1 MLRIIWFSLLII
13 LPLNSTKTQI
23 ISHWGEDS
31 SYYLY
36 RSINENLIPQKITF
50 DQNLSK
56 KEVLDSIANYLTVI
70 FFVTGN
76 EYHKDKRKIVVT
88 VPKVI
93 SIEVHNRIFYIASIN
108 INDPDKV
115 CMTTFFQ
122 GSTGA
127 YNTYLTL
134 MSNFIQ
140 PQLVV
145 PLLDGIV
152 FSYNDEELKV
162 MDHINLEGLI
172 SEREIDYYI
181 RTALK
186 K

>member
-1 MLRIIWFSLLII
+1 MSRIIWFLLLII
-13 LPLNSTKTQI
+13 LPLNSLKSQI

-36 RSINENLIPQKITF
+36 QSIDENLIPHKITF
-50 DQNLSK
+50 NQNLSK
-56 KEVLDSIANYLTVI
+56 KEVLDSIANYLTVK
-70 FFVTGN
+70 FFVMSN
-76 EYHKDKRKIVVT
+76 KYYKDKRKIVVT
-88 VPKVI
+88 VQKVTL
-93 SIEVHNRIFYIASIN
+93 IEVHNQIFYIASIN

-134 MSNFIQ
+134 VSNFIQ
-140 PQLVV
+140 PQLVT

-152 FSYNDEELKV
+152 FTYNDEELKP

-172 SEREIDYYI
+172 SEREIDNLV
-181 RTALK
+181 RRMLK
-186 K
+186 N